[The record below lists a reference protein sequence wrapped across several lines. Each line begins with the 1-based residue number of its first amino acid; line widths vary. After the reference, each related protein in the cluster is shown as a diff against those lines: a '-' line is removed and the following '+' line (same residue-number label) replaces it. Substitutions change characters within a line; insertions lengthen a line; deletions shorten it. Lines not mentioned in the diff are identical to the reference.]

1 MSICQIYDL
10 CAETLWLGRYGEN
23 GARDIA
29 IDVGRWFADLG
40 TEGTVVLVN
49 WRPGE
54 DDTPYNPNIT
64 MDGSKV
70 VWSPSNVD
78 LAISGRG
85 FAELRYYVGNALAKS
100 KTFRTVIDRTPSEGA
115 NPPSAAEDWLERM
128 EDAAVT
134 AQTASETAVTAAET
148 ATEGAQAVA
157 QALPTVTQA
166 AQTATSAATTATN
179 AATEAAASEEV
190 ASAAAN
196 AAQTASETATAAS
209 QTAVGAASTAT
220 TKAAQAVEAAGTAT
234 TKASEATQAATT
246 ATANAQTS
254 TVKAGEATT
263 AAATAT
269 SKATE
274 ATTAASTAS
283 AAATTA
289 STAAST
295 ATSAASTATA
305 AKTAAQTAQTG
316 AETAQGAAE
325 SAAASVSASA
335 AQIATNTA
343 DISAIKAD
351 LLQKANVDGA
361 YSDLTAG
368 NAEQL
373 VSTIYEEDSVPYI
386 FRTAGGSMDI
396 GDREEDMLVGGS
408 VVWNQLLKNG
418 NFEGTTSWRLYNVNY
433 GTLAASDNT
442 LTVEYSVESTGGYPV
457 GIIPYGYDVPL
468 FNGHRYLMSIDAKP
482 DFNTYIGI
490 EIGAGAGT
498 PKATTQNAWN
508 HLAWVSSRP
517 SYSQGTAVLFKPV
530 NAEIVSGSKI
540 QFKNAQFID
549 LTQMFGSTIAD
560 YVYGLETATAGA
572 GVAFFRKYYP
582 NDYYPYDAGTLKSVE
597 GVSAHKTVGFNAWN
611 EEWEVGRYNPSTGV
625 KETFLTTIRSK
636 DYIPIVP
643 DTSYYCYIG
652 STTIGHVNFC
662 YYDANKNFI
671 SFASGTTNPKITPSN
686 AHYMTFYVDSVYG
699 TTYKNDICINLS
711 WDGERDGE
719 YEPYVKH
726 SYPLDSSLTLR
737 GIPKL
742 DSANNLYYDGDTYE
756 SDGTVTRRYGVVDLG
771 TLTWAY
777 FNLEGHK
784 RFGAPFSSKPS
795 SRNLICT
802 KYQDV
807 GYSAVFNNTA
817 EGISIH
823 TDGSQVAVYDTAYTD
838 AADFKTAMSGV
849 YLVYELATPTTET
862 AEPYQNPQIVD
873 DFGTEEYVTTSIVPV
888 GHVTKYQPN
897 LRAKLEM
904 SPDSPDGDGDYI
916 VRQAD
921 GENSYVSLASTATIQ
936 DILARLTALEGNT
949 NEG

>member
-29 IDVGRWFADLG
+29 IDVGKWFSDLG

-70 VWSPSNVD
+70 VWSPNNID

-115 NPPSAAEDWLERM
+115 NPPSAAEDWVERM

-134 AQTASETAVTAAET
+134 AQTASETAVDAAET

-157 QALPTVTQA
+157 EALPTVTQA
-166 AQTATSAATTATN
+166 AQTATSAAITATN

-209 QTAVGAASTAT
+209 QTAVGSASTAT
-220 TKAAQAVEAAGTAT
+220 TKAEQAVEAAGTAT

-254 TVKAGEATT
+254 TAKAGEATT

-289 STAAST
+289 TSAAST

-316 AETAQGAAE
+316 AETAQTAAE
-325 SAAASVSASA
+325 QAAASVTASA
-335 AQIATNTA
+335 EQIETNKQ
-343 DISAIKAD
+343 DITELKAD
-351 LLQKANVDGA
+351 LLQKANIDGA

-373 VSTIYEEDSVPYI
+373 VSTVYEEDSVPYI

-408 VVWNQLLKNG
+408 VAWNQLMDFVQGSEKWRTNGSVRQEWNKYAVTVSNG
-418 NFEGTTSWRLYNVNY
+418 NTASAYLFQTYNHVSGHKYLVSFDAVGTLGDGVTDNPSVIIYFGTTTGSDTVVITISGAKNNYARVMTKSTTGDFNRITIRPNNVNN
-433 GTLAASDNT
+433 AV
-442 LTVEYSVESTGGYPV
+442 TVSNF
-457 GIIPYGYDVPL
+457 I
-468 FNGHRYLMSIDAKP
+468 
-482 DFNTYIGI
+482 
-490 EIGAGAGT
+490 
-498 PKATTQNAWN
+498 
-508 HLAWVSSRP
+508 
-517 SYSQGTAVLFKPV
+517 
-530 NAEIVSGSKI
+530 
-540 QFKNAQFID
+540 FID

-560 YVYGLETATAGA
+560 YIYSLETATPGA
-572 GVAFFRKYYP
+572 GVAWFKKLFPKPYYEY
-582 NDYYPYDAGTLKSVE
+582 NSGELKSVS
-597 GVSAHKTVGFNAWN
+597 GLVSHDMTGFNQWD
-611 EEWEVGRYNPSTGV
+611 EEWEQGSYGADGTKV
-625 KETFLTTIRSK
+625 TTAANRIRSK
-636 DYIPIVP
+636 NKIRVLP
-643 DTSYYCYIG
+643 
-652 STTIGHVNFC
+652 STTYYMTGGVYILC
-662 YYDANKNFI
+662 QYDADGAFLEFTQLGSDSMTNT
-671 SFASGTTNPKITPSN
+671 GHTLTTRAD
-686 AHYMTFYVDSVYG
+686 AHYITFATPQQYG
-699 TTYKNDICINLS
+699 TAYNNDICINFH

-771 TLTWAY
+771 TLTWDPHGTYANTFY
-777 FNLEGHK
+777 ADISGK
-784 RFGAPFSSKPS
+784 RINNA
-795 SRNLICT
+795 NVICT
-802 KYQDV
+802 KYSN
-807 GYSAVFNNTA
+807 GGVFNNYA
-817 EGISIH
+817 NVENGLVYSS
-823 TDGSQVAVYDTAYTD
+823 GSGARIAIKDTAYTD
-838 AADFKTAMSGV
+838 VADFKTAMSGV
-849 YLVYELATPTTET
+849 YLVYELATPTTEN

-873 DFGTEEYVTTSIVPV
+873 DFGTEEYVTTGIVPV

-916 VRQAD
+916 VRQAN
-921 GENSYVSLASTATIQ
+921 GENSYITLASTATIQ